1 MPRGVRHGPISAA
14 YGDSVAGPL
23 LNPIL
28 SAKGAGH
35 IDPQKGMGMAEH
47 GRTLYATAPG
57 NDYAEHESTYTN
69 VMKLAKVGTIIVIG
83 VVVALGIFGTTGST
97 FWTAAGIVLSI
108 VAGIVGS
115 ARNSGLPGG
124 LVIVFLLFVWALL
137 I

>member
-1 MPRGVRHGPISAA
+1 MPREVCRWLISLA

-23 LNPIL
+23 PKPIL

-47 GRTLYATAPG
+47 GRTVYATAPG
-57 NDYAEHESTYTN
+57 NDYAEHESTYSN
-69 VMKLAKVGTIIVIG
+69 VMKLTKVGTIIVIG

-97 FWTAAGIVLSI
+97 FWTAVGIVLSI
-108 VAGIVGS
+108 VAGIIGS

-124 LVIVFLLFVWALL
+124 LVTVFLLFVWALL